1 MRTQYTELK
10 LIEEGIHMAENA
22 LLSIENPSDEVL
34 SALDY
39 LEDVLCGLSSEKLL
53 GAKLAP
59 QNDGYSLPVYGLIWD
74 GQRSASKKTP
84 SNCSLKTAHR

>member
-10 LIEEGIHMAENA
+10 LIEEAIHMAENT
-22 LLSIENPSDEVL
+22 LLSIENPSDAVL

-39 LEDVLCGLSSEKLL
+39 LDDVLCGLHSEKLL

-59 QNDGYSLPVYGLIWD
+59 QKDGSYTDLVWAEKHI
-74 GQRSASKKTP
+74 KKPP

>member
-10 LIEEGIHMAENA
+10 LIEEAIHMAENT
-22 LLSIENPSDEVL
+22 LLSIENPSDAVL

-39 LEDVLCGLSSEKLL
+39 LDDVLCGLRSEKLL

-59 QNDGYSLPVYGLIWD
+59 QNDEFSLPVYGLIWD
-74 GQRSASKKTP
+74 GQRSTLKKPP
-84 SNCSLKTAHR
+84 SNCSLKTAHN